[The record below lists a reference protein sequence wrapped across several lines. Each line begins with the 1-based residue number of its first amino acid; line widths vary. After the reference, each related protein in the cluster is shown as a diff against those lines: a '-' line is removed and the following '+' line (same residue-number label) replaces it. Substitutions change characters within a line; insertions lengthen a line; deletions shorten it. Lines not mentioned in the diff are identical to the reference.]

1 MQHVPSGLAA
11 GGVFALLA
19 LALLIIHR
27 STGVINFAQGEMA
40 TLSAYI
46 AWTLIVNHGWGYWP
60 AAATTLGRLVRR
72 RRAHPPRRHQAG
84 GARERAADRHR
95 DDRPAHRHQRLHH
108 LAVER
113 RAAAA
118 QGPFGTSTY
127 NIGDVVVS
135 AHEIGTICVAL
146 GIVVL
151 LWALFRFTKLGLAL
165 RAAAVNPEE
174 ARLVGVRVT
183 WMLALGW
190 VLGHRPGRCRPAHRA
205 VELRARPEHDGARPH
220 LRLRGGG
227 ARRDRLAARRR
238 RRVSRS
244 ASS

>member
-1 MQHVPSGLAA
+1 
-11 GGVFALLA
+11 
-19 LALLIIHR
+19 
-27 STGVINFAQGEMA
+27 MA

-60 AAATTLGRLVRR
+60 AAATTLVVSFV
-72 RRAHPPRRHQAG
+72 G
-84 GARERAADRHR
+84 GVLIHR
-95 DDRPAHRHQRLHH
+95 VVIRP
-108 LAVER
+108 VER
-113 RAAAA
+113 GSVLRIVIVTIGLLIAINGFIIW
-118 QGPFGTSTY
+118 QWSGVPQLLEGPFGTSTY
-127 NIGDVVVS
+127 DIGGVVVS

-146 GIVVL
+146 GIVAL

-174 ARLVGVRVT
+174 ARLVGRPRD
-183 WMLALGW
+183 LDARARLGAR
-190 VLGHRPGRCRPAHRA
+190 GDARRGRRPAHRA

-227 ARRDRLAARRR
+227 ARRASTRRSAPSSAG
-238 RRVSRS
+238 SRS